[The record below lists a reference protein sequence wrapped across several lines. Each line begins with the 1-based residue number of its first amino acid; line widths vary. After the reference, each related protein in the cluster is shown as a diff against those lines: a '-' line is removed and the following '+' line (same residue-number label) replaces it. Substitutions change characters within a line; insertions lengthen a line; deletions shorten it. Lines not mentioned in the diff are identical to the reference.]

1 MRCRQ
6 FTVNGRI
13 PKYLV
18 AGWRRYAW
26 LESMPLDQSDR
37 PLRDLRI
44 SVTDRCNFRCRYCMP
59 AEVFGPGYR
68 FLQRKD
74 LLTYEEIE
82 HLAALVAGL
91 GVRKFRLTGGEPLL
105 RQGLEELV
113 RMLSNLE
120 GVEDLAMTTNGVL
133 LESHAAKLRRA
144 GLHRVT
150 VSLDALDKEVFGQMN
165 GVGAKVERVLN
176 GIERARSEGLG
187 VKINTV
193 VQRGINESEILP
205 LVRWGSERDIP
216 VRFIEYMDVG
226 ETNGWRMEQV
236 VPSAEVFEMIAA
248 EFPLRKLEPAHR
260 GEVAR
265 RHQIGKTKGEVGFIS
280 SVTEPFCG
288 DCNRL
293 RLSAEGKLYT
303 CLFAESGFDV
313 RELMRAGREKSLL
326 LAIQGVWADRS
337 DRYSE
342 RRGAEK
348 NQKVEMSYIGG

>member
-1 MRCRQ
+1 
-6 FTVNGRI
+6 
-13 PKYLV
+13 
-18 AGWRRYAW
+18 
-26 LESMPLDQSDR
+26 
-37 PLRDLRI
+37 
-44 SVTDRCNFRCRYCMP
+44 MP
-59 AEVFGPGYR
+59 AEVFGPSYR

-74 LLTYEEIE
+74 LLSYEEIE
-82 HLAALVAGL
+82 HLASLVAGL

-133 LESHAAKLRRA
+133 LESHAAKLRSA

-165 GVGAKVERVLN
+165 GVGAKVERVLR

-236 VPSAEVFEMIAA
+236 VPSAEVFERIAA

-265 RHQIGKTKGEVGFIS
+265 RHQIGKRKGEVGFIS

>member
-1 MRCRQ
+1 M
-6 FTVNGRI
+6 
-13 PKYLV
+13 L
-18 AGWRRYAW
+18 
-26 LESMPLDQSDR
+26 LDEYDR

-113 RMLSNLE
+113 MMLSKIE
-120 GVEDLAMTTNGVL
+120 GVDDLAMTTNGVL
-133 LESHAAKLRRA
+133 LAAYAAKLRRA

-150 VSLDALDKEVFGQMN
+150 VSLDALDRKVFGQMN
-165 GVGAKVERVLN
+165 GVGARVERVLD
-176 GIERARSEGLG
+176 GIEQALSEGLG

-193 VQRGINESEILP
+193 VQQGINESEILP
-205 LVRWGSERDIP
+205 LVHWGIERDIP

-226 ETNGWRMEQV
+226 ETNGWRMEHV

-248 EFPLRKLEPAHR
+248 EFPLKKLEPAHR

-265 RHQIGKTKGEVGFIS
+265 RYQIGRGKAEVGFIS

-313 RELMRAGREKSLL
+313 RELLRAGKEETLG
-326 LAIQGVWADRS
+326 LAIRGVWADRS

-342 RRGAEK
+342 RRGAGK

>member
-1 MRCRQ
+1 
-6 FTVNGRI
+6 
-13 PKYLV
+13 
-18 AGWRRYAW
+18 
-26 LESMPLDQSDR
+26 MPLDEYDR

-59 AEVFGPGYR
+59 AEVFGAGYR

-82 HLAALVAGL
+82 HLAGLVAGL

-113 RMLSNLE
+113 MMLSNLE

-133 LESHAAKLRRA
+133 LAAHAAKLRRA

-150 VSLDALDKEVFGQMN
+150 VSLDALDKRVFGQMN
-165 GVGAKVERVLN
+165 GVGARVERVLG
-176 GIERARSEGLG
+176 GIERAISEGLG

-193 VQRGINESEILP
+193 VQRGINECEILP
-205 LVRWGSERDIP
+205 LVHWGSERDIP

-226 ETNGWRMEQV
+226 ETNGWRMEHV
-236 VPSAEVFEMIAA
+236 VPSAEVSEMIAA
-248 EFPLRKLEPAHR
+248 EFPMKKLEPAHR

-265 RHQIGKTKGEVGFIS
+265 RYQIGRRKGEVGFIS

-313 RELMRAGREKSLL
+313 RELLRAGKEETLR
-326 LAIQGVWADRS
+326 LAIRGVWADRS

-342 RRGAEK
+342 RRGAGK

>member
-1 MRCRQ
+1 
-6 FTVNGRI
+6 
-13 PKYLV
+13 
-18 AGWRRYAW
+18 
-26 LESMPLDQSDR
+26 MPLDQYDR

-68 FLQRKD
+68 FLARKD

-113 RMLSNLE
+113 KMLSNLE

-165 GVGAKVERVLN
+165 GVGAKVERVLR

-205 LVRWGSERDIP
+205 LVRWGSERDLP

-236 VPSAEVFEMIAA
+236 VPSAEVFERIAA

-265 RHQIGKTKGEVGFIS
+265 RHQIGKRKGEVGFIS